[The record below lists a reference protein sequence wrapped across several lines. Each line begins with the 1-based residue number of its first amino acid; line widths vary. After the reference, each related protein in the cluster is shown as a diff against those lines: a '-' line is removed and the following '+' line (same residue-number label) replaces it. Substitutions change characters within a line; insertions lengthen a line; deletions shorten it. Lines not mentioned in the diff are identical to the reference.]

1 MIENVLVWSVITG
14 MLEGATNHQLSLAS
28 LFLVSDKAAYVKTW
42 KPPVIFWDL

>member
-14 MLEGATNHQLSLAS
+14 MLEGATNHQLSPAS
-28 LFLVSDKAAYVKTW
+28 LFLVSDKATYVKTW